1 MHVYFPTG
9 YFSGLCFSF
18 SSWDKPWRKDW
29 KLEPSEKTQE
39 KISKIK
45 MKASLS
51 SCQNTREIWESQK
64 KKSTPQCLP
73 EEPRD
78 DCLLI
83 SRTWILT
90 AHFTHVVFR
99 VNLASRTSQ
108 VAEWMAQ
115 NFWVVG
121 GDRGLS
127 RVCFRVRQCLRG
139 WGREWEEGKFLSVG
153 FEGKI
158 RNVYLGSS
166 TPWLTFS
173 PLVWVQ

>member
-1 MHVYFPTG
+1 ME
-9 YFSGLCFSF
+9 FSGDPVVRTVRSTSGSMDSL
-18 SSWDKPWRKDW
+18 PNQG
-29 KLEPSEKTQE
+29 T
-39 KISKIK
+39 KILQAIR
-45 MKASLS
+45 
-51 SCQNTREIWESQK
+51 QSQK